1 MVIDLNSYMF
11 SADIMFTELHSTAA
25 DKSNDN
31 VSTTPNFSFIKPW
44 TPGLTPLTRSE
55 LLLFVN
61 TKDIYLY
68 MVNPWKWLVR

>member
-31 VSTTPNFSFIKPW
+31 VSTTPNFSFIKP
-44 TPGLTPLTRSE
+44 
-55 LLLFVN
+55 
-61 TKDIYLY
+61 
-68 MVNPWKWLVR
+68 